1 MCEGA
6 MKGVVVLLL
15 VLGLMAPGG
24 ARADDALDAFVQDSR
39 AKVKAFAGQ
48 LKGALQAAIKEG
60 GPGHAIPVC
69 NTEAPEIARRL
80 SEAPGWTVGRTS
92 HRLRNPANA
101 PDAWEA
107 AVLDSFLER
116 AAAGE
121 ALATMERAERIQS
134 GGRDTYRYMKAI
146 PAGEVCLT
154 CHGAAIDPALAAKIA
169 AYYPED
175 RATGFALGELRG
187 AFTITKTVED

>member
-1 MCEGA
+1 MNR
-6 MKGVVVLLL
+6 VVVLLL
-15 VLGLMAPGG
+15 SLGLLASAH
-24 ARADDALDAFVQDSR
+24 ARADDALEAFVQDSR
-39 AKVKAFAGQ
+39 ALVKAFAGE
-48 LKGALQAAIKEG
+48 LKGALQSAIKEG

-69 NTEAPEIARRL
+69 NAEAPEIARRL
-80 SEAPGWTVGRTS
+80 SERPGWTVKRTS

-107 AVLDSFLER
+107 VVLDSFLER

-121 ALATMERAERIQS
+121 ALTALEHAEPVKS
-134 GGRDTYRYMKAI
+134 GGETAYRYMKAI
-146 PAGEVCLT
+146 PVGEVCLT
-154 CHGAAIDPALAAKIA
+154 CHGTAVEPALAAEIA

-175 RATGFALGELRG
+175 RATGFVLGDLRG